1 MNRTDQK
8 VLSSY
13 RMLLRHYYEIGVGE
27 RSRFAGTIVTDN
39 LIDTIQ
45 NRYKQ
50 LGYGAEVTDGLI
62 DTIQNRYLKLGGR
75 MKDLDNFDA
84 EFDESE

>member
-1 MNRTDQK
+1 
-8 VLSSY
+8 
-13 RMLLRHYYEIGVGE
+13 MLLRHYYEIGVGE
-27 RSRFAGTIVTDN
+27 RSKFAGTIVTDG

-50 LGYGAEVTDGLI
+50 LGG
-62 DTIQNRYLKLGGR
+62 K
-75 MKDLDNFDA
+75 MKDLDTVDV

>member
-1 MNRTDQK
+1 MNRTDEK

-13 RMLLRHYYEIGVGE
+13 RMLLRHYYQIGVGE

-50 LGYGAEVTDGLI
+50 LGG
-62 DTIQNRYLKLGGR
+62 K
-75 MKDLDNFDA
+75 MKDLDNVDA

>member
-1 MNRTDQK
+1 MNKTTHK

-13 RMLLRHYYEIGVGE
+13 RMLLRHYYQIGVGE
-27 RSRFAGTIVTDN
+27 RSRIAGVIVTDN

-45 NRYKQ
+45 NRYIQ
-50 LGYGAEVTDGLI
+50 LGG
-62 DTIQNRYLKLGGR
+62 K
-75 MKDLDNFDA
+75 MKDLNEVDP

>member
-45 NRYKQ
+45 KRYKQ
-50 LGYGAEVTDGLI
+50 LGG
-62 DTIQNRYLKLGGR
+62 K
-75 MKDLDNFDA
+75 MKDLDDVDA

>member
-27 RSRFAGTIVTDN
+27 RSRIAGNIVTDK
-39 LIDTIQ
+39 LIDVIQ
-45 NRYKQ
+45 NRYI
-50 LGYGAEVTDGLI
+50 A
-62 DTIQNRYLKLGGR
+62 LGGK
-75 MKDLDNFDA
+75 MKDLAEVDP

>member
-27 RSRFAGTIVTDN
+27 RSRIAGTIVTDK
-39 LIDTIQ
+39 LIDVIQ
-45 NRYKQ
+45 NRYI
-50 LGYGAEVTDGLI
+50 A
-62 DTIQNRYLKLGGR
+62 LGGK
-75 MKDLDNFDA
+75 MKDLAEVDP

>member
-1 MNRTDQK
+1 MNKIDRK

-13 RMLLRHYYEIGVGE
+13 RMLLRHYYEIGVGAE
-27 RSRFAGTIVTDN
+27 SSF
-39 LIDTIQ
+39 
-45 NRYKQ
+45 
-50 LGYGAEVTDGLI
+50 YGVEVTDGLI

-75 MKDLDNFDA
+75 MKDLDKIDP

>member
-27 RSRFAGTIVTDN
+27 RSKIAGSIVTDQ
-39 LIDTIQ
+39 LIDVIQ
-45 NRYKQ
+45 NRYI
-50 LGYGAEVTDGLI
+50 A
-62 DTIQNRYLKLGGR
+62 LGGKMR
-75 MKDLDNFDA
+75 DLNEVDP

>member
-1 MNRTDQK
+1 MNKTDRK

-27 RSRFAGTIVTDN
+27 RSQIAGSIVTDQ
-39 LIDTIQ
+39 LIDVIQ
-45 NRYKQ
+45 NRYI
-50 LGYGAEVTDGLI
+50 A
-62 DTIQNRYLKLGGR
+62 LGGKMR
-75 MKDLDNFDA
+75 DLNEVDP